1 MTVSQTICLFIGGGQ
16 DGKKKKNHQSHD
28 GHTKYRNS
36 KLNFKNAPRVHYYLG
51 ICFVSKSSCDC
62 ILRWGLWE
70 VIGVRVGQEGRV
82 LMMGLVAL

>member
-1 MTVSQTICLFIGGGQ
+1 MMDTQNIEIQNWIL
-16 DGKKKKNHQSHD
+16 
-28 GHTKYRNS
+28 
-36 KLNFKNAPRVHYYLG
+36 KNAPRVYYYLG